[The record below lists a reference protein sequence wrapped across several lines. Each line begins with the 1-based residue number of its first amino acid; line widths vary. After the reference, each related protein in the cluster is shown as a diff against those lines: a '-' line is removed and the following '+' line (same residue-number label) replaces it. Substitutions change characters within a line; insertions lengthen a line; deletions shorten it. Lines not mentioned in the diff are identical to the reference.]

1 MFVLAIQKYP
11 KTLAIYIYYA
21 YIYIYCQSILYIYII
36 FSSRSI
42 PSTVDPALLPRTD
55 PCIAGDLDCVKSIG
69 LSGTGQ
75 GGKSFK
81 KWPQFGSI
89 DVFSLILYDS

>member
-1 MFVLAIQKYP
+1 MVSLYVCPCNSEISQNFGY
-11 KTLAIYIYYA
+11 IYIYYA
-21 YIYIYCQSILYIYII
+21 YIYILSIYIIHIYIYII

-75 GGKSFK
+75 GGKSF
-81 KWPQFGSI
+81 
-89 DVFSLILYDS
+89 